1 MKVNRDRLEESLV
14 HLRELAPSRIETNE
28 IVQEV
33 VSAAHRLFGL
43 SGSALMVVDAGR
55 ALRSVASTDSHGELL
70 ERTQLEVGEGPC
82 IECFVYDRP
91 VPTTDLHSDE
101 RYPRLAKLLAGKD
114 IHGLLGVP
122 VRLGDGPVGSLNV
135 YVTEPHDWTGEEVTA
150 LEDYS
155 RILSALLSAA
165 LAAERNDA
173 LAQQLQYALDYRI
186 VIERGVGYLMARDGT
201 DAVAAFNLLR
211 NAARKSRRRVGDI
224 ASDLLAG
231 HSIP

>member
-1 MKVNRDRLEESLV
+1 MKLNRERLEDSLV
-14 HLRELAPSRIETNE
+14 HLRELAPARVETHE

-33 VSAAHRLFGL
+33 VDTAHRLFGL
-43 SGSALMVVDAGR
+43 SGAALMVVDASQ
-55 ALRSVASTDSHGELL
+55 ALRTVAATDSRGELL
-70 ERTQLEVGEGPC
+70 ERAQLEVGEGPC

-91 VPTTDLHSDE
+91 VPTTDLHDDK
-101 RYPRLAKLLAGKD
+101 RYPRLARMLEGED

-135 YVTEPHDWTGEEVTA
+135 YVTQAHNWTEEDVTA

-155 RILSALLSAA
+155 RILRALLSAS

-186 VIERGVGYLMARDGT
+186 VIERGIGYLMARDGT
-201 DAVAAFNLLR
+201 DAVTAFNLLR
-211 NAARKSRRRVGDI
+211 NSARKSRRRVGDL
-224 ASDLLAG
+224 AADLLAG
-231 HSIP
+231 RPLP